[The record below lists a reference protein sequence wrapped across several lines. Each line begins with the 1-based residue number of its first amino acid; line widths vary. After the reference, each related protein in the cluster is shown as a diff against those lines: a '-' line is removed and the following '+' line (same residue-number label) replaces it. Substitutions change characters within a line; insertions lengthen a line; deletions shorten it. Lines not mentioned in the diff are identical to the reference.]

1 MKPGRIL
8 LVADDDPVSRE
19 IVRGVLSN
27 DFEEV
32 VDASNGLEA
41 RDILVERGSA
51 IDLVVLDLHMPLL
64 DGVSLLRELRE
75 RGLAVPV
82 LVCSASSDLK
92 DAVEAMKMGAK
103 DYFEKP
109 FETEIIRSRVRAIL
123 TEKQL
128 RTDNESLR
136 RELER
141 RRAPISLVG
150 SSPGISEVLLSIAKV
165 ARSTCTVLIR
175 GETGTGKEMAA
186 RAVHEVG
193 PRRGEP
199 YQAIDCASLSA
210 TLVESELFGHEK
222 RAFTGAQARRT
233 GLFQSAGKGTVFLDE
248 VGELPLEIQAKLLRV
263 LQERQIRP
271 IGGSAYF
278 PFEARLV
285 AATNRDL
292 AAEVKRGRFREDLFH
307 RLNVVVL
314 TMPPLR
320 ERRTDIPS
328 LVEFFLTKHTP
339 PGAMPKYIGTKTLKI
354 LQTYPWPGNI
364 RELENAI
371 ERAVNLA
378 EGEELV
384 PEDILPSSGGKFEEP
399 PRSSISRRPFP

>member
-8 LVADDDPVSRE
+8 LVADDDLVSRE

-128 RTDNESLR
+128 RTDNDSLR

-150 SSPGISEVLLSIAKV
+150 TSSGISDVLLSIAKV

-199 YQAIDCASLSA
+199 YQVIDCASLSA
-210 TLVESELFGHEK
+210 SLVESELFGHEK
-222 RAFTGAQARRT
+222 GAFTGAQARRT

-263 LQERQIRP
+263 LQERQNRP

-285 AATNRDL
+285 AATNRVQS
-292 AAEVKRGRFREDLFH
+292 ER
-307 RLNVVVL
+307 N
-314 TMPPLR
+314 PPLR
-320 ERRTDIPS
+320 RVRPAGFDHRPEDGGEGVHRGSRTVRQHPRSERRRIGRLPDFRAFWPDLRGRARRGGIVH
-328 LVEFFLTKHTP
+328 LV
-339 PGAMPKYIGTKTLKI
+339 GRG
-354 LQTYPWPGNI
+354 Q
-364 RELENAI
+364 
-371 ERAVNLA
+371 
-378 EGEELV
+378 
-384 PEDILPSSGGKFEEP
+384 
-399 PRSSISRRPFP
+399 